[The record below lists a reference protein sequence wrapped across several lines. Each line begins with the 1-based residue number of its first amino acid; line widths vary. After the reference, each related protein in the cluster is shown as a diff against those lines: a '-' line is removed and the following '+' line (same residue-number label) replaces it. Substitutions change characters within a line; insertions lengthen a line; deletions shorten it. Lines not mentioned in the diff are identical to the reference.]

1 MKELSETQER
11 ELHQALRGLDAELRQ
26 SLAAFHRGE
35 IVDLDLPIGRIS
47 RVDAMQQQQQAMAK
61 AERLRM
67 EQRLQQIEAALE
79 RVEEGEYGYCC
90 LSGEPIGYARLRAR
104 PETPFS
110 VVSQEKL
117 EGIR

>member
-1 MKELSETQER
+1 MKELSEEQER
-11 ELHQALRGLDAELRQ
+11 ELHQALLGLESELRQ
-26 SLAAFHRGE
+26 SLGAFERGDV
-35 IVDLDLPIGRIS
+35 VDLDLPIGRLS
-47 RVDAMQQQQQAMAK
+47 RVDAMQQQAMAQ
-61 AERLRM
+61 AERVRM
-67 EQRLQQIEAALE
+67 EQRLEQVQAALE

-117 EGIR
+117 ERNR